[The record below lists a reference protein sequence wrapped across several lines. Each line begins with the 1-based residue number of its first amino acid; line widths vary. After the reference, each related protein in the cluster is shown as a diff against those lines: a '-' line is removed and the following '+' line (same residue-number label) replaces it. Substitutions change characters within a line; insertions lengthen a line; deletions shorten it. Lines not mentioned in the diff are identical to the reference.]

1 MIRVAIDAMGGD
13 FAPAAPVAGTAL
25 ALQGGAADFHV
36 QLVGPTRVIEDE
48 LAQQKIADRSRIE
61 IVEAPD
67 VIGMGEKPLQAVRSK
82 RNSSI
87 VVGLSLQKEGR
98 SDAFISA
105 GNTGAVMAASTLIL
119 KLYPGFERPAIGTPL
134 PTVQKDRPVLMLD
147 AGANVDC
154 AAEELVG
161 FAHLGLI
168 YVRDAW
174 GRPDPAVALLNIG
187 EEEEKGNAAA
197 KEAHR
202 LLKASSIKFIG
213 NVEGR
218 DIVMAKGP
226 NGEFDV
232 LVADGFTG
240 NVLLKFYESI
250 RSLIKG
256 LAEREVG
263 PEFMQSEGV
272 RKIFKSLDYAIY
284 GGAPLLGVKG
294 VSIISHGTSSP
305 AAIASAIRVAVETAR
320 HHFVQHMNSE
330 FASGQAAS

>member
-25 ALQGGAADFHV
+25 ALADDSGDFHV
-36 QLVGPTRVIEDE
+36 QLVGQVEAIEAE
-48 LAQQKIADRSRIE
+48 LVKQNITDRSRIE
-61 IVEAPD
+61 IIDAPE
-67 VIGMGEKPLQAVRSK
+67 VVGMGEKPLQAVRTK
-82 RNSSI
+82 RKSSI
-87 VVGLSLQKEGR
+87 VVGLTLQKEGR

-161 FAHLGLI
+161 FARLGSI

-187 EEEEKGNAAA
+187 EEAEKGNAAA

-202 LLKASSIKFIG
+202 QLAASGLKFIG
-213 NVEGR
+213 NAEGR

-232 LVADGFTG
+232 VVVDGFTG

-250 RSLIKG
+250 RYLIRA
-256 LAEREVG
+256 LADREIG
-263 PEFMQSEGV
+263 AEFMQSEGV
-272 RKIFKSLDYAIY
+272 KKVFKSLDYAIY
-284 GGAPLLGVKG
+284 GGAPLLGVQG
-294 VSIISHGTSSP
+294 VSIISHGSSSP
-305 AAIASAIRVAVETAR
+305 AAFRSAIHVAVETAR
-320 HHFVQHMNSE
+320 HHFVQHMNSQ
-330 FASGQAAS
+330 FAAGSAAS